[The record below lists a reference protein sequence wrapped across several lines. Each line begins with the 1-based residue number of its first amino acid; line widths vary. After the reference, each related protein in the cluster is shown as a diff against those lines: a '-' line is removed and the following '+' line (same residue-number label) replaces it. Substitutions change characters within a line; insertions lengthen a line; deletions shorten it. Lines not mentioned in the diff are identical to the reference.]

1 MLPQDREINVFRKV
15 VMYLG
20 DTLGQ
25 HLWGGFK
32 EGVGVCRQK
41 CRHSYCEF
49 DEIQCLFQEELF
61 VTRNK
66 ELYEQNCS
74 AIENA

>member
-32 EGVGVCRQK
+32 EGVGVSRQK

-49 DEIQCLFQEELF
+49 DEIQRLFQEELF